1 MSTRSRARSITLLT
15 AAALVLT
22 GSPALAAPPP
32 QRPGAPPLVPAADQL
47 VATAETY
54 PEADTTL
61 YTVSVARNGVPEE
74 LGGFALDVQQVIDA
88 ALDDL
93 ETQGPTPADP
103 LLVLNPYGTNTTG
116 VLARFGTE
124 GGGTLTYTV
133 SSPGTEDFT
142 RVAED
147 HDPSDTAFEGQLIGV
162 VPGAENTVT
171 TTWQPDDGEA
181 AEFSFTLTA
190 PASAS
195 GDRTTLE
202 RTVEG
207 DAEELTDGLFAVIG
221 LRRHVDYTLL
231 YDNAGVLRA
240 EFDLDGY
247 RTDRLEFYDG
257 TMVTTVGTNRVARI
271 DGLGRVVA
279 THVLPGYE
287 MHHDFDVT
295 DDGKVVILA
304 TETAK
309 DSVEDVL
316 VSLDL
321 GTGAVEKT
329 VDFSE
334 LLADYTT
341 RARPYGPDNVD
352 DWLHLNSVD
361 WSPDGDSVIV
371 SSRETSAILKVDDVH
386 GSPALDYVIG
396 QAEVW
401 AGTEA
406 ENSPAREGG
415 GLPRHRRAALR
426 GAPRRRGPDPR
437 PVLPHHVRQLVLAD
451 EQPSG
456 LHRARPRG
464 GLPGGHG
471 GPCAALGVPQV
482 SRRRERR
489 DLHRGRVRARALL
502 RDRQQRAG
510 PRWPAPDQ
518 QRPGPDV
525 RGVRRPA
532 RGHRPLRLR
541 PRRPDRE
548 RLRLPGA
555 EVRLRGLLV
564 RRVAGGRGGNGRAA
578 RPRGRPGLSSCSA
591 PADWLSGARGSPG
604 HREKLTVPVVEW
616 RTAAGTRP
624 GDRALRASEEF
635 ARGVRTLARRGG
647 AP

>member
-22 GSPALAAPPP
+22 GAPALAAPPP

-74 LGGFALDVQQVIDA
+74 PGGFALDVQQVIDA

-133 SSPGTEDFT
+133 SSPGTENFT

-341 RARPYGPDNVD
+341 RARPYGPDSVD

-406 ENSPAREGG
+406 ENLLLEKAGDFPDTAGQHSVVRHDDADLAPGQYYLTMFDNSFWRMNSRPDYTGPVPAGASPVATAD
-415 GLPRHRRAALR
+415 PALR
-426 GAPRRRGPDPR
+426 SEYRRYLVDENAGTYTEVESV
-437 PVLPHHVRQLVLAD
+437 PVPYSAIVSNVQDL
-451 EQPSG
+451 
-456 LHRARPRG
+456 
-464 GLPGGHG
+464 G
-471 GPCAALGVPQV
+471 GPLLINSGQALTFAEYDAQ
-482 SRRRERR
+482 REVIARFGYALEGPTEN
-489 DLHRGRVRARALL
+489 DFAYRVLKY
-502 RDRQQRAG
+502 DFEDFWFAG
-510 PRWPAPDQ
+510 
-518 QRPGPDV
+518 
-525 RGVRRPA
+525 
-532 RGHRPLRLR
+532 
-541 PRRPDRE
+541 
-548 RLRLPGA
+548 
-555 EVRLRGLLV
+555 
-564 RRVAGGRGGNGRAA
+564 
-578 RPRGRPGLSSCSA
+578 
-591 PADWLSGARGSPG
+591 
-604 HREKLTVPVVEW
+604 
-616 RTAAGTRP
+616 
-624 GDRALRASEEF
+624 
-635 ARGVRTLARRGG
+635 
-647 AP
+647 